1 MGALIAEQYRE
12 RYDGSGY
19 PHGLRGSDIVE
30 EARLVSV
37 CDAFDAMTHSRPWRS
52 TIMSREAALQE
63 LRSCAGSQFDPSF
76 AEAFIELFKREL
88 SGRSDL
94 DSFLAQG
101 AEEFEYVR
109 ARARMEASLKC

>member
-19 PHGLRGSDIVE
+19 PRGLRGDAIIE

-52 TIMSREAALQE
+52 TIMSSEAALQE
-63 LRSCAGSQFDPSF
+63 LRRCAGSQFDPSF
-76 AEAFIELFKREL
+76 AEAFIELFGREF
-88 SGRSDL
+88 SGRPDL
-94 DSFLAQG
+94 DMFLARE

-109 ARARMEASLKC
+109 ALARMEASLK